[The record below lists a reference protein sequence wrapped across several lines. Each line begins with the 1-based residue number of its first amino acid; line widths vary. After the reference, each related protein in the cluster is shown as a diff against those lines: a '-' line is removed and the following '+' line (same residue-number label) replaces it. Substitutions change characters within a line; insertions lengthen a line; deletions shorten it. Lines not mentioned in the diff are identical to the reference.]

1 MTSSAERALDQET
14 HQPHTARRRRPV
26 EPSRRANL
34 LLLAALLAAA
44 TLVSGEAA
52 ARPGPGG
59 SSRAIKVERLVF
71 PVTLSD
77 GNTYEIVGYLHYQGS
92 YRNRPLQVLV
102 HGTTYTSE
110 YWDLP
115 AINGVDY
122 SYARYMAS
130 QKYAVLAL
138 DTLGAGESSKPD
150 GDFLD
155 LAETAYGIHQV
166 LVELRS
172 PGGVVKAPFDEI
184 ALVGHSF
191 GAVINSLVQATYG
204 GADVLVNTGFVFTP
218 HETPIDPAVIGQ
230 LLATPYIS
238 LPPEIRAALFYHAP
252 TADPAVIA
260 YDNAEVADTF
270 TRGQLLDLLAV
281 FANPQLAGVGGV
293 DIPALIQL
301 GENDILHPASL
312 LAADATLYVE
322 SPEVAMAAV
331 PEVGHIMNAH
341 LGAALGWE
349 QIADWLAGVLD
360 TAR

>member
-1 MTSSAERALDQET
+1 MEG
-14 HQPHTARRRRPV
+14 
-26 EPSRRANL
+26 SRRARIVVSS
-34 LLLAALLAAA
+34 ALLAVAA
-44 TLVSGEAA
+44 LVSGETTAK
-52 ARPGPGG
+52 PSPGG
-59 SSRAIKVERLVF
+59 PPRAIKVERLVF

-77 GNTYEIVGYLHYQGS
+77 GNTYEIVGYLHYHGS

-102 HGTTYTSE
+102 HGTTYTHE

-138 DTLGAGESSKPD
+138 DTLGADESSKPD

-155 LAETAYGIHQV
+155 LAETASSIHQV

-172 PGGVVKAPFDEI
+172 PGGLVKAPFDEI

-191 GAVINSLVQATYG
+191 GAVINSIVQSTYG
-204 GADVLVNTGFVFTP
+204 DADALVNTGFAFTP

-252 TADPAVIA
+252 TADPVVIA
-260 YDNAEVADTF
+260 YDNAEIASTF
-270 TRGQLLDLLAV
+270 TRGQLLGLLAV
-281 FANPQLAGVGGV
+281 FADPQIAGVGGV
-293 DIPALIQL
+293 NSPVLIQL

-312 LAADATLYVE
+312 LAADATLYVQA
-322 SPEVAMAAV
+322 PEVATVML
-331 PEVGHIMNAH
+331 PDVGHILNAH
-341 LGAALGWE
+341 QGAAVGWQ
-349 QIADWLAGVLD
+349 QIADWLAVALD
-360 TAR
+360 GLP